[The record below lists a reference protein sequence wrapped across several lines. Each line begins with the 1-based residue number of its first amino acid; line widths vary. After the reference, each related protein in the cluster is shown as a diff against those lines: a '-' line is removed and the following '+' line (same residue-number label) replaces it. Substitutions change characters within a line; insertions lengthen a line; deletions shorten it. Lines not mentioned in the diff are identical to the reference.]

1 MPPSPRVVR
10 NFWISGE
17 VDGRRSRVSGGPR
30 ARDGGL
36 CLTVYQRDRGRI
48 ETSLKVACFACPD
61 GTLRIEVEP
70 VLPCTFAEA
79 DGTIQIETKR

>member
-10 NFWISGE
+10 NFWLRGE
-17 VDGRRSRVSGGPR
+17 VDGRLSRVSGGPR

-36 CLTVYQRDRGRI
+36 RLTLYQRDRGKI
-48 ETSLKVACFACPD
+48 ETALKVLCFASSD

-70 VLPCTFAEA
+70 VLPYSFSDT
-79 DGTIQIETKR
+79 DGTIRIETNR